1 MTPYQAP
8 TVGMLVALVGA
19 TIIITRGSIFRGLQE
34 SRAGAFFS
42 CSLCVGFWVGAIGM
56 AVLREASFSVDA
68 AKDFFLDGFSVS
80 LLSFVVTAILIR
92 LLDDPP
98 SK

>member
-8 TVGMLVALVGA
+8 TVGVIVALVGA

-34 SRAGAFFS
+34 SRAGSFFS
-42 CSLCVGFWVGAIGM
+42 CSLCVGWWMGAVGM
-56 AVLREASFSVDA
+56 AVLRGASFSVDA
-68 AKDFFLDGFSVS
+68 VKDFFLDGCSVS
-80 LLSFVVTAILIR
+80 ILSFVVTAILIR